1 MHDPGSLGGLL
12 DELSDRIRRVHTRV
26 LVGGLPSLAE
36 QARQGGTRT
45 EPWVVAVLLGNR
57 RALAEEDQ
65 RQLQRVLRGGPAC
78 GISAVLVDVPLTIA
92 AAVET
97 VRLKEAAE
105 PGRVVATTSMTG
117 PHVSVVARPVAA
129 ARRGH
134 GGLPRHRRSSTSAC
148 ARGSAP
154 STTCCRRSS
163 GPNRRC
169 PGCAPPSGSPRGYR

>member
-1 MHDPGSLGGLL
+1 M
-12 DELSDRIRRVHTRV
+12 
-26 LVGGLPSLAE
+26 
-36 QARQGGTRT
+36 
-45 EPWVVAVLLGNR
+45 AVLLGNR

-97 VRLKEAAE
+97 VRLTEAAE

-117 PHVSVVARPVAA
+117 PHVSVVLDPPPPRAEVTAVCHDIVVEHERLRTRV
-129 ARRGH
+129 GTFDDL
-134 GGLPRHRRSSTSAC
+134 LPREVRDRIV
-148 ARGSAP
+148 AR
-154 STTCCRRSS
+154 
-163 GPNRRC
+163 